1 MSAKKFW
8 ALINAERF
16 QKCSASCNEA
26 YIYCIAQMSHLLQSA
41 YNWTNGNQLH
51 LINSTWQRCKWRML
65 QTAPP
70 LPTSLCRDPAF
81 VRCIRV
87 KRDRLQERKSVISEH
102 TQLSD
107 GTHLGR
113 GHIKGNTRISFVATR
128 FSTDISAICVEIL
141 GWLVLGGKQSRTNIY
156 MSLLTAVAYSSPST
170 QLMKKHTLRRD
181 QLRS

>member
-1 MSAKKFW
+1 MKRTFT
-8 ALINAERF
+8 ALP
-16 QKCSASCNEA
+16 KCLICFKVPTIEQV
-26 YIYCIAQMSHLLQSA
+26 QMATS
-41 YNWTNGNQLH
+41 
-51 LINSTWQRCKWRML
+51 STWLTVHGSGASGGCCRP
-65 QTAPP
+65 TAPP

-81 VRCIRV
+81 VRCIWV

-113 GHIKGNTRISFVATR
+113 GHIKGNTRISFATTR

-156 MSLLTAVAYSSPST
+156 MSLLTSGSLQLAIDST
-170 QLMKKHTLRRD
+170 REETYTA
-181 QLRS
+181 